1 MEQPNN
7 STLSSLLYGF
17 RAACHYGVDSD
28 EVSQQKIANREVFSK
43 LLTFVL
49 REAHGIFCRL
59 LGISGLMKKE
69 NMLKTTK
76 KSEWKSVR
84 PLIKSYLRSSLFL
97 LNQEMDNQILM
108 FVISQ
113 LRLSIMFFAAFPSL
127 AKRLIKVLQSV
138 LY

>member
-1 MEQPNN
+1 MEQPNS
-7 STLSSLLYGF
+7 STFSSLLYGF

-43 LLTFVL
+43 LLTFIL
-49 REAHGIFCRL
+49 QEAHGIFCRL
-59 LGISGLMKKE
+59 LGISGSMNKE
-69 NMLKTTK
+69 NLLKTTK